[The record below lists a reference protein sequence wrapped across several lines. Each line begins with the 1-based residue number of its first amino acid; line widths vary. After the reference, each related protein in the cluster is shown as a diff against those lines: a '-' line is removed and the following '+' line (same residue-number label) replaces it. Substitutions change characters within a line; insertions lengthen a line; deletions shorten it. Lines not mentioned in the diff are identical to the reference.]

1 MSHASKRRAQY
12 NNGLPSTQHLCAAC
26 KLNTRSASHF
36 AQEFTEVSKQ
46 AHSGHPSLMGGDP
59 LSVLN
64 LKPSYTQGAAMYRL
78 ELGCICSFCFCLLL
92 CLACL
97 QGCQGQAYH
106 FSHGWFP
113 GRKRSAPVS
122 EKSSLL
128 SEFPTS
134 HGYAPIRSQKSSE
147 IMDFFQYKRP
157 IQRDDTPST
166 FDKEMCRMRP
176 HVQQMIQDL
185 INVGVQLVHSVFA
198 QQKKKKVS
206 MQRKL

>member
-1 MSHASKRRAQY
+1 
-12 NNGLPSTQHLCAAC
+12 
-26 KLNTRSASHF
+26 
-36 AQEFTEVSKQ
+36 
-46 AHSGHPSLMGGDP
+46 
-59 LSVLN
+59 
-64 LKPSYTQGAAMYRL
+64 MYRL

-185 INVGVQLVHSVFA
+185 INIEARRMAVECKSTIESA
-198 QQKKKKVS
+198 ESSQQ
-206 MQRKL
+206 QREEDYPIKALEDWLRRGQGRLRRMESIRDESNE